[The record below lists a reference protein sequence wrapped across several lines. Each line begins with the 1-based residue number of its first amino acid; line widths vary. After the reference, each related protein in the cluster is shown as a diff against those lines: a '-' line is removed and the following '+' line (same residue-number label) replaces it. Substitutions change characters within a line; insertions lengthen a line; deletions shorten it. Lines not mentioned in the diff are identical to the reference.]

1 MVLTKRQRG
10 DLHAGIYEYLLSQEG
25 PHFDEAAAA
34 LAEADPSCVRSSGT
48 PLSRQTSTTSN
59 GSVSLSHL
67 LSNGNTTA
75 PPIDADD
82 MSVSSRLSLSSRY
95 STLSM
100 RSTSSSSANLPVLER
115 KWTAVPRLQKKVLEL
130 ERTLAANAKLFAH
143 RGTGGGMV
151 APGSNVERR
160 KLPRPPCSHTLQ
172 GHSGVVSCVAIHPTF
187 TLAVSGSEDGTIKV
201 WDHESGEYSRTL
213 KGHTNTVHSLVFS
226 PTGSHLASSSSDLS
240 IKLWDFG
247 TYSCI
252 RTLRGHDH
260 SISMVRF
267 LPLPKSSMME
277 RLEQQKKAVGGD
289 VTTTTGMDATT
300 AGASHLISVSRD
312 TTVKVWD
319 IETGFCAQTLTH
331 HSDWVRCL
339 AVRDSDGERLAT
351 AGNEQAICVFAL
363 SSSDLAEGEGPKE
376 IGRLEGHDHVIE
388 SLSFVTSKSPAVLA
402 GETVKETKEDN
413 TTTKVDYLASA
424 GRDRTVRLWNI
435 GNFSCISVFKYHENW
450 VRSVLIHPSGKYILS
465 AGDDRTIRV
474 MDISSQRC
482 LRTIQEAHPHFVT
495 CIAMHPSLPIMVSG
509 GVDQKVKCWQ
519 LD

>member
-1 MVLTKRQRG
+1 M
-10 DLHAGIYEYLLSQEG
+10 
-25 PHFDEAAAA
+25 
-34 LAEADPSCVRSSGT
+34 
-48 PLSRQTSTTSN
+48 
-59 GSVSLSHL
+59 
-67 LSNGNTTA
+67 
-75 PPIDADD
+75 
-82 MSVSSRLSLSSRY
+82 
-95 STLSM
+95 
-100 RSTSSSSANLPVLER
+100 
-115 KWTAVPRLQKKVLEL
+115 
-130 ERTLAANAKLFAH
+130 
-143 RGTGGGMV
+143 
-151 APGSNVERR
+151 
-160 KLPRPPCSHTLQ
+160 
-172 GHSGVVSCVAIHPTF
+172 
-187 TLAVSGSEDGTIKV
+187 KV
-201 WDHESGEYSRTL
+201 WDHESGEYTRTL
-213 KGHTNTVHSLVFS
+213 KGHTNTVHSVVFS

-260 SISMVRF
+260 SISMIRF
-267 LPLPKSSMME
+267 LPLPRITMME
-277 RLEQQKKAVGGD
+277 RTAQQSLKVGGD
-289 VTTTTGMDATT
+289 ATTTTGMDATT
-300 AGASHLISVSRD
+300 AGASHLLSVSRD

-319 IETGFCAQTLTH
+319 VETGFCAQTLNH

-351 AGNEQAICVFAL
+351 AGNEQAICIFAL
-363 SSSDLAEGEGPKE
+363 SSSDLQEGIGPKE

-388 SLSFVTSKSPAVLA
+388 SLSFVTSKSPAAMVGDA
-402 GETVKETKEDN
+402 TKESKEDATSN
-413 TTTKVDYLASA
+413 KMDYLASA

-435 GNFSCISVFKYHENW
+435 STFTCLSVFKYHENW

-509 GVDQKVKCWQ
+509 GVDQTIKCWQ